1 MNAEGAERRRE
12 RNAERGKRG
21 GVGWGGSKV
30 IFLLVNVV
38 RLPGA
43 YKIRGL
49 LQRRPH
55 SRKYFGLIL
64 NCKDCVNHES
74 LLPVHHGHFAFLVRA
89 KYVFG

>member
-38 RLPGA
+38 RLPGPT
-43 YKIRGL
+43 KLEDCFSVGRIRENTL
-49 LQRRPH
+49 
-55 SRKYFGLIL
+55 
-64 NCKDCVNHES
+64 D
-74 LLPVHHGHFAFLVRA
+74 
-89 KYVFG
+89 